1 MQAKTQK
8 VISISIKS
16 RERLKAK
23 YQCSQASIYNA
34 LAYRTW
40 NKRAEQI
47 RQDAIKRYGGIEVE
61 KPVFN

>member
-1 MQAKTQK
+1 M
-8 VISISIKS
+8 
-16 RERLKAK
+16 KAK

-40 NKRAEQI
+40 NKRAELI